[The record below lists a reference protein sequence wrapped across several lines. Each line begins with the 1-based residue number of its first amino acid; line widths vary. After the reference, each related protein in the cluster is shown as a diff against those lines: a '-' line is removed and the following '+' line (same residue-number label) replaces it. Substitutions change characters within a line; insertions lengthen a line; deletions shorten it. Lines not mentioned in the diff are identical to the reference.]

1 MVRNR
6 AKSLMIV
13 TLLFAAAGLTAC
25 SDSREDKRLRGQVIG
40 GATGAAVGSLF
51 GKGGGQVVAV
61 GAGAVLGTV
70 IGGKVADSN
79 SK

>member
-1 MVRNR
+1 MARNR
-6 AKSLMIV
+6 ATSLMMG
-13 TLLFAAAGLTAC
+13 TLLLGAAVLTGC
-25 SDSREDKRLRGQVIG
+25 SDSAGDKKLRGQVIG

-70 IGGKVADSN
+70 VGGKVAESN
-79 SK
+79 TK